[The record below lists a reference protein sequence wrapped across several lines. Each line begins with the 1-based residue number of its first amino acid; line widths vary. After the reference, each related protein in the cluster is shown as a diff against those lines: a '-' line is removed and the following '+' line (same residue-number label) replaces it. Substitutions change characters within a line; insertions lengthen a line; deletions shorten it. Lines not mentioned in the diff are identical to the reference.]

1 MGAKTLLANLLG
13 SLLLLTIPFVHA
25 TSDLIELQNNPF
37 SRPEIKIQPVRQQSR
52 SAPVQAQRETVI
64 YLEATLVSVNGSMV
78 IANGELIA
86 IGEKVEDMKLLE
98 VREGE
103 AVFGKGR
110 KTRTYKVGVAAEN

>member
-1 MGAKTLLANLLG
+1 MDAKTLLANLLG
-13 SLLLLTIPFVHA
+13 ALLLLAIPLVHA
-25 TSDLIELQNNPF
+25 NSERIELKNNPF
-37 SRPEIKIQPVRQQSR
+37 SKPQIKMQPVRQQSR
-52 SAPVQAQRETVI
+52 SAPVQPEKETVI
-64 YLEATLVSVNGSMV
+64 NLEATLVSVNGSMV

-110 KTRTYKVGVAAEN
+110 KTRTYKVGVADQN